1 MLDPKPSEP
10 VPEQREWR
18 LAGLIAF
25 GLLALL
31 VLAATFL
38 ILWPFLSA
46 IVVGAILVSLTYPM
60 YRRLLARLH
69 GRPQLAATLMLV
81 GITFLLVLPAVLI
94 VILLI
99 GQAKLLI
106 DKLQS
111 GEAQAMLA
119 SLDLAGRLSFLTRR
133 IPSFDPATLSP
144 ERMILPLLRQVPT
157 WIGRHGQALLGGL
170 AGLVIGVFLVLLS
183 AYFFFIEGEGVLR
196 ELAALS
202 PLPRRYSRQFAAR
215 FEAVIDATFR
225 GQMMTSLAQATAVTV
240 GLMIAQVPGALLW
253 GAVAAVLS
261 LLPMVGAAVVWV
273 PAAIYLAIAASLGHR
288 SYGWAI
294 FLALWGLLVVSTI
307 DNVVRPWAMKGRAQL
322 PAIPLLF
329 AVLGGLQAFGF
340 VGLVI
345 GPLVFSLLK
354 SILDIYKESF
364 QPGPADAPTDAPTD
378 IAPEA

>member
-1 MLDPKPSEP
+1 MLDPRPSET

-18 LAGLIAF
+18 LAGLITF
-25 GLLALL
+25 GLFALL
-31 VLAATFL
+31 VLAAAFL

-46 IVVGAILVSLTYPM
+46 IVVGAILVTLTYPI

-69 GRPQLAATLMLV
+69 GRPHLAATLMLV
-81 GITFLLVLPAVLI
+81 GITFLLVLPALLVI
-94 VILLI
+94 ILLI
-99 GQAKLLI
+99 GQAKLLV

-119 SLDLAGRLSFLTRR
+119 SLDLAGRLNFLTRR
-133 IPSFDPATLSP
+133 IPSFDPAMLSP
-144 ERMILPLLRQVPT
+144 ERMILPLLRQMPA
-157 WIGRHGQALLGGL
+157 WIGRHGQALLGGI
-170 AGLVIGVFLVLLS
+170 AGLVISVFLVLLS

-196 ELAALS
+196 ELEALS
-202 PLPRRYSRQFAAR
+202 PLPRRYGRQFAAR

-225 GQMMTSLAQATAVTV
+225 GQMMTSLAQAIAVTV
-240 GLMIAQVPGALLW
+240 GLMIARVPGALLW

-261 LLPMVGAAVVWV
+261 LLPMVGAAAVWV
-273 PAAIYLAIAASLGHR
+273 PATIYLAVAASLGHR
-288 SYGWAI
+288 GYGWAI

-364 QPGPADAPTDAPTD
+364 QPAPADAPADAIIVPG
-378 IAPEA
+378 A

>member
-1 MLDPKPSEP
+1 MLDPNPSEP

-25 GLLALL
+25 GLFALL

-46 IVVGAILVSLTYPM
+46 IVVGAILVILTYPI

-69 GRPQLAATLMLV
+69 GRSHLAALLMLV
-81 GITFLLVLPAVLI
+81 GATFLLVLPTVLI
-94 VILLI
+94 VVLLI
-99 GQAKLLI
+99 GQARLLI

-111 GEAQAMLA
+111 GEGQAMLA
-119 SLDLAGRLSFLTRR
+119 SLDLAGRLSFLTRH

-144 ERMILPLLRQVPT
+144 ERMILPLLRQVPG
-157 WIGRHGQALLGGL
+157 WIEQHGQAVLGGL
-170 AGLVIGVFLVLLS
+170 AGLVVGIFLVLLS
-183 AYFFFIEGEGVLR
+183 AYFFFVEGEGILR
-196 ELAALS
+196 ELHALS
-202 PLPRRYSRQFAAR
+202 PLPRRYGRQFAAR

-225 GQMMTSLAQATAVTV
+225 GQLMTSLAQATAITV
-240 GLMIAQVPGALLW
+240 GLAIARVPGALLW

-261 LLPMVGAAVVWV
+261 LLPMVGSAVVWV
-273 PAAIYLAIAASLGHR
+273 PATIYLAVAASLGYR
-288 SYGWAI
+288 GYGWAI

-307 DNVVRPWAMKGRAQL
+307 DNVVRPWAMRGRAQL

-364 QPGPADAPTDAPTD
+364 QPTPADAPADAGT
-378 IAPEA
+378 APEA

>member
-1 MLDPKPSEP
+1 MLDPRPSAPGPEP
-10 VPEQREWR
+10 REWR

-31 VLAATFL
+31 VLAAAVL

-46 IVVGAILVSLTYPM
+46 IAVGAILVVLTYPIH
-60 YRRLLARLH
+60 RRLLARLH
-69 GRPQLAATLMLV
+69 GRSHPAALLMLV
-81 GITFLLVLPAVLI
+81 GVTFLLVLPTVLM
-94 VILLI
+94 VVLLI
-99 GQAKLLI
+99 GQANLLI

-119 SLDLAGRLSFLTRR
+119 SLDLAGRLSFLTRH
-133 IPSFDPATLSP
+133 IPSFDPASLSA
-144 ERMILPLLRQVPT
+144 ERMILPLLQQVPG
-157 WIGRHGQALLGGL
+157 WVQQHGQAVLGGL
-170 AGLVIGVFLVLLS
+170 AGLVVGILLVLLS
-183 AYFFFIEGEGVLR
+183 AYFFFVEGEGVLR

-202 PLPRRYSRQFAAR
+202 PLPRRYGRQFAGR
-215 FEAVIDATFR
+215 FEAVIEATFR

-240 GLMIAQVPGALLW
+240 GLAIARVPGALFW

-261 LLPMVGAAVVWV
+261 LVPMVGAAVVWV
-273 PAAIYLAIAASLGHR
+273 PATIYLTVAASLGHR
-288 SYGWAI
+288 GWGWAI

-307 DNVVRPWAMKGRAQL
+307 DNVVRPWVMKGRAQL

-329 AVLGGLQAFGF
+329 AVLGGLHAFGF

-364 QPGPADAPTDAPTD
+364 QPTPSDAPADAPAPG
-378 IAPEA
+378 A

>member
-1 MLDPKPSEP
+1 MMDLKPPEP

-31 VLAATFL
+31 VLAAAFL

-46 IVVGAILVSLTYPM
+46 IVVGAILVVLTYPI

-69 GRPQLAATLMLV
+69 GRSHLAALLMLV
-81 GITFLLVLPAVLI
+81 GTTFLLVLPTVLI
-94 VILLI
+94 VVLLI

-106 DKLQS
+106 DTLQS

-119 SLDLAGRLSFLTRR
+119 SLDLAGRLSFLTRH

-144 ERMILPLLRQVPT
+144 ERMILPLLRQVPG
-157 WIGRHGQALLGGL
+157 WVEQHGQAVLGGL
-170 AGLVIGVFLVLLS
+170 AGLVVGIFLVLLS
-183 AYFFFIEGEGVLR
+183 AYFFFVEGEGVVR
-196 ELAALS
+196 ELEALS
-202 PLPRRYSRQFAAR
+202 PLPGRYGRQFAAR

-225 GQMMTSLAQATAVTV
+225 GQLMTSLAQATAITV
-240 GLMIAQVPGALLW
+240 GLAIARVPGALLW

-273 PAAIYLAIAASLGHR
+273 PATIYLAVVASLGHR
-288 SYGWAI
+288 GYGWAI

-364 QPGPADAPTDAPTD
+364 QPTPADAPADAASDPGD
-378 IAPEA
+378 RQ

>member
-1 MLDPKPSEP
+1 MLDPKPSET

-18 LAGLIAF
+18 LAGVIAF

-31 VLAATFL
+31 VLAAAFL

-46 IVVGAILVSLTYPM
+46 IVVGGILVNLTYPI
-60 YRRLLARLH
+60 YRRLLVRLH
-69 GRPQLAATLMLV
+69 GRSHLAALLMLI
-81 GITFLLVLPAVLI
+81 GATFLLVLPTVLL
-94 VILLI
+94 VVLLI
-99 GQAKLLI
+99 GQARLLI
-106 DKLQS
+106 EKLQS
-111 GEAQAMLA
+111 GEAEAMLA
-119 SLDLAGRLSFLTRR
+119 SLDLAGRLSFLTRH

-144 ERMILPLLRQVPT
+144 ERMILPLLRQVPG
-157 WIGRHGQALLGGL
+157 WVEQHGQAVLGGL
-170 AGLVIGVFLVLLS
+170 AGLVVGIFLVLLS
-183 AYFFFIEGEGVLR
+183 AYFFFVEGEGILR
-196 ELAALS
+196 ELHALS

-225 GQMMTSLAQATAVTV
+225 GQLLTSLAQATAITV
-240 GLMIAQVPGALLW
+240 GLAIARVPGAFLW

-261 LLPMVGAAVVWV
+261 LLPMVGSAVVWV
-273 PAAIYLAIAASLGHR
+273 PATIYLAVAASLGYR
-288 SYGWAI
+288 GYGWAI

-307 DNVVRPWAMKGRAQL
+307 DNVVRPWAMRGRAQL

-364 QPGPADAPTDAPTD
+364 QPAPADAPADAAT
-378 IAPEA
+378 APEA

>member
-1 MLDPKPSEP
+1 MLDPKPSGSAP
-10 VPEQREWR
+10 APREWQP
-18 LAGLIAF
+18 AGVITF
-25 GLLALL
+25 GLFALL
-31 VLAATFL
+31 VIAAAFL

-46 IVVGAILVSLTYPM
+46 IVVGAILVTLTYPI
-60 YRRLLARLH
+60 YQRLLARLH
-69 GRPQLAATLMLV
+69 GRPHLAATLMLA
-81 GITFLLVLPAVLI
+81 GITFLLILPALLV

-119 SLDLAGRLSFLTRR
+119 SFDLAGRLSFLTRR
-133 IPSFDPATLSP
+133 IPSFDPATLNP
-144 ERMILPLLRQVPT
+144 EQMILPLLRQAPA

-170 AGLVIGVFLVLLS
+170 AGMVVSIFLVLLS
-183 AYFFFIEGEGVLR
+183 AYFFFVEGESVRR
-196 ELAALS
+196 ELADLS
-202 PLPRRYSRQFAAR
+202 PLPSRYGSQFAAR

-225 GQMMTSLAQATAVTV
+225 GQMMTSLAQAIAVTV
-240 GLMIAQVPGALLW
+240 GLLIAQVPGALLW

-261 LLPMVGAAVVWV
+261 LLPMVGSAVVWV
-273 PAAIYLAIAASLGHR
+273 PATIYLAVSASLGHN

-294 FLALWGLLVVSTI
+294 FLGLWGLLVVSTI
-307 DNVVRPWAMKGRAQL
+307 DNVVRPWAMKGKAEL

-364 QPGPADAPTDAPTD
+364 QPADEPASTI
-378 IAPEA
+378 IAPGAE